1 MGRQSGALPYF
12 GAWLCP
18 CYSACSG
25 MVGAHASGFTS
36 PFYELISH
44 SPHNS
49 APDGEN
55 VGAPIVLAH

>member
-1 MGRQSGALPYF
+1 
-12 GAWLCP
+12 
-18 CYSACSG
+18 

-44 SPHNS
+44 SLHNS